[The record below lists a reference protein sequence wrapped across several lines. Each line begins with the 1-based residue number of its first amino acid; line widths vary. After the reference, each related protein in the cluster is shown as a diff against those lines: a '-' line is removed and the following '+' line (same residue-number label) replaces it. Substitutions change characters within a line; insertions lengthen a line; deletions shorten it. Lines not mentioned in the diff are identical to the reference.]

1 MPLFRRSSNSQDVP
15 EEAPEPDPSGK
26 GRATP
31 KRKEAEAAR
40 KARVKPP
47 RTRKEAAK
55 VMRQKRYEERMKTRE
70 AMETGDDRYLPA
82 RDRGKVRGFVRNFV
96 DSRYNV
102 AEFLLP
108 LLVVILL
115 LSFLQ
120 TEWAVLALFGLW
132 IVTII
137 GTLLDTIYLIIRV
150 RRELKKRFPGESTR
164 GCLPY
169 AVLRST
175 QLRRFRMPKPQ
186 LKRGQPIP

>member
-1 MPLFRRSSNSQDVP
+1 MFRRSRPS
-15 EEAPEPDPSGK
+15 EASDDAAEADPNPTGK

-31 KRKEAEAAR
+31 KRSEAEAAR
-40 KARVKPP
+40 KARAKPP

-55 VMRQKRYEERMKTRE
+55 VMRQKRYEERTRTRE

-82 RDRGKVRGFVRNFV
+82 RDRGKVRGFCRNYV
-96 DSRYNV
+96 DARYNV

-120 TEWAVLALFGLW
+120 TAWAVTALFGLW
-132 IVTII
+132 IVTIL
-137 GTLLDTIYLIIRV
+137 GTALDTVYLIFRM
-150 RRELKKRFPGESTR
+150 RRELKARFPDERTR
-164 GCLPY
+164 GSLPY

-186 LKRGQPIP
+186 VKRGEAIA

>member
-1 MPLFRRSSNSQDVP
+1 M
-15 EEAPEPDPSGK
+15 GK

-31 KRKEAEAAR
+31 KRSEAEAAR
-40 KARVKPP
+40 KARARPP

-55 VMRQKRYEERMKTRE
+55 VMRQKRYEERTKTRQ
-70 AMETGDDRYLPA
+70 AMDTGDDRYLPA
-82 RDRGKVRGFVRNFV
+82 RDRGRVRGFCRNFV
-96 DSRYNV
+96 DARYNI

-120 TEWAVLALFGLW
+120 TQWSVLLLFGLW
-132 IVTII
+132 IVTIL
-137 GTLLDTIYLIIRV
+137 GTALDTVYLIFRL
-150 RRELKKRFPGESTR
+150 RRELKKRFPDERIR
-164 GCLPY
+164 GSLPY

-186 LKRGQPIP
+186 VKRGEAIS

>member
-1 MPLFRRSSNSQDVP
+1 MFRRSRPS
-15 EEAPEPDPSGK
+15 EPADDAVEDETTTTGK

-31 KRKEAEAAR
+31 KRSEAEAAR
-40 KARVKPP
+40 KARAKPP

-55 VMRQKRYEERMKTRE
+55 VMRQKRYEERMKARE
-70 AMETGDDRYLPA
+70 AMQTGDDRYLPA
-82 RDRGKVRGFVRNFV
+82 RDRGKVRGFCRNYV
-96 DSRYNV
+96 DARYNV

-120 TEWAVLALFGLW
+120 TQWAVLALFGLW
-132 IVTII
+132 IVTIA
-137 GTLLDTIYLIIRV
+137 GTALDTVYLIYRL
-150 RRELKKRFPGESTR
+150 RRELKQRFPDERTR
-164 GCLPY
+164 GSLPY

-186 LKRGQPIP
+186 VQRGQAVS